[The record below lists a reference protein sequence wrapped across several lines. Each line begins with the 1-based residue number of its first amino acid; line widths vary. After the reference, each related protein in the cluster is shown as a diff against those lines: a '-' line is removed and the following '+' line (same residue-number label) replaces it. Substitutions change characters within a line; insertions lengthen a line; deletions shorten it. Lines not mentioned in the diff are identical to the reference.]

1 MPNHAGDRQMIRI
14 KEFCTVLMVCATCSF
29 AVPLGAQSL
38 FSPVIEVNDGV
49 ITEFEI
55 EQRQQFLILLNAP
68 GSSRQAVIEELINE
82 RLRAQ
87 AVASAG
93 LELSDAAMQDGMIE
107 FAGRVNLGVDE
118 FKTVLEENGIAA
130 TTFEDFVR
138 VGVSWRDFIAA
149 RFGPRLQ
156 VSEEEIDQA
165 LGSTNGASNIQVLV
179 SEIIIPAPPAR
190 ALEVQ
195 EVAEQIATTT
205 SVEEFSDYARR
216 FSATATRDQGGRLEW
231 QALSNLPPSLRPLLL
246 GLAPGE
252 VTEPLNI
259 PEAVALFQL
268 RDIRETGASTP
279 EYAAIDY
286 AVYYIAGG
294 RTPAGLAQAA
304 KIGAQV
310 DVCDDLY
317 GVAQG
322 QPPEVLERG
331 SKPPSE
337 IPTDIALELSKLD
350 PGETSIALTRSEGQT
365 LLFLMMC
372 GRTAA
377 ANEDVGRDEAA
388 NALRGGR
395 LNAIAESFLEQL
407 RADARIRVQ

>member
-1 MPNHAGDRQMIRI
+1 MPKHAGDRQMIRL
-14 KEFCTVLMVCATCSF
+14 KEFCCVLILSVASGL
-29 AVPLGAQSL
+29 AAPVSAQSQ
-38 FSPVIEVNDGV
+38 FSPAIRVNDAV

-68 GSSRQAVIEELINE
+68 GSGRQAVVEELIDE

-87 AVASAG
+87 AVANAG
-93 LELSDAAMQDGMIE
+93 LELSEAALQAGMTE

-130 TTFEDFVR
+130 ATFEDFVR
-138 VGVSWRDFIAA
+138 VGVAWRDFIAA

-179 SEIIIPAPPAR
+179 SEIIIPAPPER

-195 EVAEQIATTT
+195 EVAEQIAATT
-205 SVEEFSDYARR
+205 SAEEFSDFARR

-231 QALSNLPPSLRPLLL
+231 QPLSNLPPSLRPLLL

-259 PEAVALFQL
+259 PDAVALFQL

-279 EYAAIDY
+279 EFAAIDY
-286 AVYYIAGG
+286 VVYYIPGG
-294 RTPAGLAQAA
+294 RSAAGLAQAA
-304 KIGAQV
+304 KVEAQV

-317 GVAQG
+317 GIAHG
-322 QPPEVLERG
+322 QPLEMLERG

-350 PGETSIALTRSEGQT
+350 PGETSIALTRGEGQT

-372 GRTAA
+372 GRTAQD
-377 ANEDVGRDEAA
+377 NQDVGRDEAA
-388 NALRGGR
+388 NALRSSR

>member
-1 MPNHAGDRQMIRI
+1 MPKHAGDRQMIRI
-14 KEFCTVLMVCATCSF
+14 KQFCSVLALCAACSL
-29 AVPLGAQSL
+29 APPLGAQNL
-38 FSPVIEVNDGV
+38 FSPAIQVNDAV

-55 EQRQQFLILLNAP
+55 EQRQQFLTLLNAP
-68 GSSRQAVIEELINE
+68 GSSRQAVVEELINE

-87 AVASAG
+87 AVANAG
-93 LELSDAAMQDGMIE
+93 LELSDAALQEGMTE

-130 TTFEDFVR
+130 ETFEDFVR

-179 SEIIIPAPPAR
+179 SEIIIPAPPSR
-190 ALEVQ
+190 AVEVQ
-195 EVAEQIATTT
+195 EVAEQIAVTT
-205 SVEEFSDYARR
+205 STEEFSEYARR
-216 FSATATRDQGGRLEW
+216 FSATATRDQGGRLDW
-231 QALSNLPPSLRPLLL
+231 QPLSNLPPSLRPLLL

-279 EYAAIDY
+279 EFAAIDY
-286 AVYYIAGG
+286 AVYYIPGG
-294 RTPAGLAQAA
+294 RSPAGLQQAA
-304 KIGAQV
+304 RVEAQV

-337 IPTDIALELSKLD
+337 IPTDIAVELSKLD
-350 PGETSIALTRSEGQT
+350 PGETSIALTRAEGQT

-388 NALRGGR
+388 RALRSSR

-407 RADARIRVQ
+407 RADARIRIQ